1 MKKIILDTNFLLIP
15 GALKVDIFAEIER
28 ICLFKYKLYILD
40 KTIDELEK
48 LQETGKGKTSRN
60 AKFALELIKQKKV
73 QILPTKNYLPITHTD
88 DLILKKA
95 DKDTI
100 VATQDA
106 ALKRCLKEARIPTIV
121 LKSKKYLGIVHI

>member
-28 ICLFKYKLYILD
+28 ICLFKYKFYILD
-40 KTIDELEK
+40 KTIGELEK

-60 AKFALELIKQKKV
+60 AKLALDLLKRKKV
-73 QILPTKNYLPITHTD
+73 SVLKTQKGHTD

-106 ALKRCLKEARIPTIV
+106 ALKRRLKEAHIATII
-121 LKSKKYLGIVHI
+121 LKSKKYLDIVNI